1 MKLKPLSALLSAL
14 ASVSLPLSA
23 DELKT
28 DEHIQFVRGYA
39 RIDAEGEVSAV
50 VRAWVYEQ
58 ERRPGA
64 KTALRWFTGLDLDQ
78 ATPAERLNFEQRTQ
92 LFRFD
97 SERGKPIRVRLP
109 TNQEF
114 VLPETNSDGMAEA
127 ELMLGKWSEL
137 SLHGNDPQQP
147 LIRFH
152 AVLPSGDA
160 REFHGEL
167 VAIPATGVSVVSDID
182 DTIKD
187 SNVLNRDELLK
198 NTFLR
203 AFKAVAGMS
212 ALYQQYAAQSES
224 LRFHYLS
231 SSPHQL
237 YPALAAFLT
246 EQQFPL
252 GSVHLRHID
261 VGEELFGAGDSS
273 QQHKLAVLHELLQRF
288 PNRQFVLIGDS
299 GEADPEI
306 YAEIARA
313 YPEQVQA
320 IFIRNVTQETNDAPR
335 YAKTFAGVPA
345 SRWRIFTEP
354 QTLTEMPSIR
364 ELAKR

>member
-23 DELKT
+23 AELKT

-39 RIDAEGEVSAV
+39 WIDADGEVSANI
-50 VRAWVYEQ
+50 RAWVYEQ

-64 KTALRWFTGLDLDQ
+64 KTALRWFTGLDLQQ

-97 SERGKPIRVRLP
+97 SESGKPVRVRLP
-109 TNQEF
+109 THQEF

-127 ELMLGKWSEL
+127 ELALGKWSEL
-137 SLHGNDPQQP
+137 SLHGKEPQQS
-147 LIRFH
+147 LIRFQ
-152 AVLPSGDA
+152 AVLASGDA

-167 VAIPATGVSVVSDID
+167 VAIPATGVSIVSDID

-187 SNVLNRDELLK
+187 SNVLNRDELLR

-203 AFKAVAGMS
+203 TFKAVAGMS
-212 ALYQQYAAQSES
+212 ALYQQYAAQSDA

-237 YPALAAFLT
+237 YPALLSFLS

-261 VGEELFGAGDSS
+261 IGDELFGSGDSS
-273 QQHKLAVLHELLQRF
+273 RQHKLAVLRELLQRF

-313 YPEQVQA
+313 YPEQVRG
-320 IFIRNVTQETNDAPR
+320 IYIRDVTGEAADAPR
-335 YAKTFAGVPA
+335 YQQTFAGLPA
-345 SRWRIFTEP
+345 TLWRIFTEP
-354 QTLTEMPSIR
+354 QVLTETDSVGQLLQR
-364 ELAKR
+364 